1 MDKTTAAD
9 IMSTELIVIQED
21 ENIEEALKML
31 INYKV
36 TGLPV
41 VDKKGKML
49 GVLSEYDLIKQIA
62 KNKKITSDIF
72 VKKIEFSHPTTTVDS
87 DAPIQEVI
95 SKFVE
100 LKFRRLPVVDK
111 KNKLVGIITRRDLM
125 RMFYYR
131 AKLT

>member
-9 IMSTELIVIQED
+9 IMSTELIVIQDD
-21 ENIEEALKML
+21 ENVEEALKTL

-49 GVLSEYDLIKQIA
+49 GVLSEYDLIRQIA
-62 KNKKITSDIF
+62 KNKRITSDIF
-72 VKKIEFSHPTTTVDS
+72 LKKIEFSHPTETVNA

-95 SKFVE
+95 KKFVE